1 MDEERKRDEHKG
13 INERKESEQRLAAV
27 LREGL
32 EQEIGEI
39 PEVSINIDELKQLE
53 AADRKTRK
61 IKRLRTISAAAA
73 AVIVCAAIIYTVLPE
88 SVVPVDAD
96 KNTKQKVEEKDG
108 VVIINEGDVEGDSGE
123 VSITETDWDKIEDLK
138 EYVPNLY
145 IPGYVPEGYEFE
157 KATVK
162 RYSEEMYRC
171 EYIFVS
177 DRNDI
182 TIIQTSQPSS
192 GSKTIFMEEY
202 NKEIDSTLGTIY
214 IDNHQ
219 KRISGTLNTSND
231 RIFIFGD
238 ISERDLLE
246 ICENLYN

>member
-13 INERKESEQRLAAV
+13 INERTEGEQRLAAV

-61 IKRLRTISAAAA
+61 IKRLRTISVAAA

-157 KATVK
+157 KATVV
-162 RYSEEMYRC
+162 RYSEEAYESEFRFIRNQNKSLIITQTAQTEDDVHTAFLEDYEKKIHC
-171 EYIFVS
+171 ELGDIYIVKH
-177 DRNDI
+177 
-182 TIIQTSQPSS
+182 Q
-192 GSKTIFMEEY
+192 
-202 NKEIDSTLGTIY
+202 KEI
-214 IDNHQ
+214 
-219 KRISGTLNTSND
+219 SG
-231 RIFIFGD
+231 I
-238 ISERDLLE
+238 LLE
-246 ICENLYN
+246 KHNRIVILGEISIKEIANIYQSFK